1 MAYYFCLRDAIS
13 KLKPLPDEG
22 AAGSPFLL
30 VTPDVPADIENREDV
45 LVLSGAEVL
54 KLGGEEGAFNLTA
67 LLAQNP
73 LYRLNTEILMDGAL
87 VEAESN
93 TDIRTALEHA
103 FPPQQ
108 YPQHLSGASHKP
120 EEGNLHHPALAHM
133 SDAELALAYCNF
145 VQHLAQHT
153 AQNYTLT
160 HILRQ
165 HGAGFLAEHNGYAD
179 KAGTFI
185 ALEYI
190 FTHANR
196 ADYDPSH
203 PIEDYIE
210 NGRERATSMGLK
222 TFDDIARAY
231 LQAEQYQLRRA
242 QDIEGIMSLKL
253 DTPPHWVRQ
262 DIFALLE
269 REAMKQVFGLH
280 LIESPDF
287 AALFKTRPNLK
298 KSIEIHANGHVD
310 TELQQLL
317 SETLNENSRYSGSAG
332 RFAAKVENRLQES

>member
-1 MAYYFCLRDAIS
+1 M
-13 KLKPLPDEG
+13 
-22 AAGSPFLL
+22 
-30 VTPDVPADIENREDV
+30 
-45 LVLSGAEVL
+45 
-54 KLGGEEGAFNLTA
+54 
-67 LLAQNP
+67 
-73 LYRLNTEILMDGAL
+73 
-87 VEAESN
+87 EAESDP
-93 TDIRTALEHA
+93 DIRAALEQA
-103 FPPQQ
+103 FPPQH
-108 YPQHLSGASHKP
+108 YPQHLSGPSHKP

-133 SDAELALAYCNF
+133 SDAELAQAYCAF
-145 VQHLAQHT
+145 VQHLTPHA

-160 HILRQ
+160 QILRQ
-165 HGAGFLAEHNGYAD
+165 HGAGFLEEYQGYSD
-179 KAGTFI
+179 RAGTFI
-185 ALEYI
+185 ALEHI

-196 ADYDPSH
+196 ADYDPSR

-253 DTPPHWVRQ
+253 DAPPHWVRQ

-298 KSIEIHANGHVD
+298 KSIEIHADGHVD
-310 TELQQLL
+310 SELQQLL
-317 SETLNENSRYSGSAG
+317 SETLNENARYSGSAG
-332 RFAAKVENRLQES
+332 RFAAKVELRLKET